1 MKIRTIL
8 CLVFFVSCIANAAI
22 VSNPIVPPLADLEVC
37 DNDSDGIAIFDL
49 SVQTPIILAAQSTP
63 ASDYNVTYHLTLSN
77 ANVGFNA
84 IFANSFMNNYNQQ
97 TIYVRVENVNTS
109 EYSVGNFVLYVN
121 ATIIPIFAQVVPLC
135 QGSTAPVLPTASA
148 NGIYGT
154 WSPST
159 IDTSVLGTY
168 IMTFTPDYGQCAST
182 VTMAVTIAP
191 SSTLNLVSSVAT
203 TNQTVCVNSAISNIV
218 YVFGGNATGAT
229 ITGLPA
235 SFSASTSGSTVTI
248 SGVASTSGFYPYTV
262 TATGGCYQ
270 AMNGSITVSNASA
283 LTLVSP
289 ISTSNQTLCYNQPI
303 TNIVYQLS
311 GGATGASV
319 TGLPPGVT
327 SSVTSST
334 LIISG
339 TPSVSGQF
347 NFTATTTGGCGIQ
360 SLTGTIITNP
370 EPSITSS
377 LLKVCD
383 DDAQPNDGY
392 TLFDIPG
399 FIGSISGYS
408 INYFID
414 SSLTQPITNP
424 NSFVNTVADIQTI
437 FLVITNVNTGCISY
451 KTLTLQVLPIP
462 APNSNPS
469 SISVC
474 DINNDGF
481 EIVDLTQNSN
491 YILNGDT
498 SLGLSYFYTLNDAL
512 SNTNEIIN
520 PNQAS
525 VSGDVWI
532 KVFSNSFIN
541 YNGINCYS
549 IIQQQIQ
556 LHSAPTIV
564 GIGYSIVNNSGIQTL
579 TVDTNGSGNYGYS
592 IDGGPTQI
600 SPIFQNIS
608 LGNYTI
614 TITDLMYGCS
624 TIINNIIVN
633 LTTTP
638 PPTGNTS
645 QSFGSGATLANIQ
658 VSGQNIQW
666 YSGANKSAAAGALPL
681 NTLLVNGTTYYA
693 SQKIG
698 GYESTSRLPVTAQVS
713 LSNAQ
718 FELKGLTYAP
728 NPVATNLSIKCNEI
742 IDEVKVYNL
751 LGQLVNET
759 KALNSELQ
767 LDLSSLKSGNYF
779 VKVSSGSSSST
790 FKIIKE

>member
-1 MKIRTIL
+1 
-8 CLVFFVSCIANAAI
+8 
-22 VSNPIVPPLADLEVC
+22 LEVC

-77 ANVGFNA
+77 ANIGFNA

-97 TIYVRVENVNTS
+97 TIYVRVENINTS

-121 ATIIPIFAQVVPLC
+121 ATIIPVFAQIAPLC
-135 QGSTAPVLPTASA
+135 QGSTAPVLPTASTD
-148 NGIYGT
+148 GIFGT

-159 IDTSVLGTY
+159 IDTSALGTY

-182 VTMAVTIAP
+182 VTMAVTVAP
-191 SSTLNLVSSVAT
+191 SSTLNLVSSVVT

-218 YVFGGNATGAT
+218 YVFGGNATGA
-229 ITGLPA
+229 IVNGLPVGLTA
-235 SFSASTSGSTVTI
+235 SISGSIVTI
-248 SGVASTSGFYPYTV
+248 SGASTTSGFYPYTV

-270 AMNGSITVSNASA
+270 AMNGSITVSNPSA
-283 LTLVSP
+283 ITLVSP
-289 ISTSNQTLCYNQPI
+289 ISTTNQTLCYNQPI

-319 TGLPPGVT
+319 TGLPAGVT
-327 SSVTSST
+327 SSVIGST

-339 TPSVSGQF
+339 TSTTSGQY
-347 NFTATTTGGCGIQ
+347 NFTVTTIGGCGIQ
-360 SLTGTIITNP
+360 SLTGTITVLPYPRINTNYVLEDVLCVDYNSNTVINP
-370 EPSITSS
+370 M
-377 LLKVCD
+377 LLQV
-383 DDAQPNDGY
+383 
-392 TLFDIPG
+392 F
-399 FIGSISGYS
+399 SGY
-408 INYFID
+408 YG
-414 SSLTQPITNP
+414 P
-424 NSFVNTVADIQTI
+424 NMNHTYQW
-437 FLVITNVNTGCISY
+437 Y
-451 KTLTLQVLPIP
+451 
-462 APNSNPS
+462 
-469 SISVC
+469 
-474 DINNDGF
+474 
-481 EIVDLTQNSN
+481 
-491 YILNGDT
+491 LNGVAIVGATNTTYLVDT
-498 SLGLSYFYTLNDAL
+498 PDLSGATRNYSVEFTDVTAMGCQGM
-512 SNTNEIIN
+512 SSDFQVIQSG
-520 PNQAS
+520 PAS
-525 VSGDVWI
+525 PI
-532 KVFSNSFIN
+532 
-541 YNGINCYS
+541 
-549 IIQQQIQ
+549 
-556 LHSAPTIV
+556 
-564 GIGYSIVNNSGIQTL
+564 GIGYSIVNNAGNQTI
-579 TVDTNGSGNYGYS
+579 TVEVEGYGTYKYALDGLGS
-592 IDGGPTQI
+592 QF
-600 SPIFQNIS
+600 SPVFSNVP
-608 LGNYTI
+608 LGLHTI
-614 TITDLMYGCS
+614 TISDTEGNSLNNCS
-624 TIINNIIVN
+624 PIVISNVDVN

-645 QSFGSGATLANIQ
+645 QSFGSGATLADIQ
-658 VSGQNIQW
+658 VTGQNIQW